1 HPRRGLPGG
10 AGHQGRGRRAGRGHL
25 RRGLRPRPGVRRVL
39 SQPGRL
45 PVVVPQSQR
54 PAGGRPV
61 RGLVPLLPRGLR
73 RARRALT
80 PVARKG
86 AAARGFQD
94 RAHGPRPDAAVR
106 GHPAAAG
113 APAVARDIPAD
124 RPAARRPDPLLRAR
138 RGTGG
143 RFAPPRLVESFVWTA
158 GAGAPAAF
166 GLAVPDGLGR
176 AGCRAQ
182 PIPSDMPRW
191 LLPES
196 IADVLPSEARRIEEL
211 RRSLLDLYRRYGYEL
226 VMPPLVE
233 YLGSLLTGAGSTL
246 EIRTAQLVDQSSGRR
261 LGVRA
266 DMTPQVARIDAHLL
280 GRKGPSRLCYAGP
293 VLHARP
299 ADPFAS
305 RVPYQI
311 GAELYGHAG
320 QEAELEVLDLML
332 SSLRVAGLDRL
343 RVDLCHAGIVPA
355 LLERAPHLDAAAIY
369 RMMVQKDV
377 GSLREML
384 AGTDPVVA
392 QALLALPS
400 LYGAVN
406 GATSVLDRAAQ
417 VLPDIDAIGKALADL
432 RRLVSSS
439 LWKRLE
445 GVELAVDL
453 ADLSGYHYYS
463 GISFAAYS

>member
-1 HPRRGLPGG
+1 
-10 AGHQGRGRRAGRGHL
+10 
-25 RRGLRPRPGVRRVL
+25 
-39 SQPGRL
+39 
-45 PVVVPQSQR
+45 
-54 PAGGRPV
+54 
-61 RGLVPLLPRGLR
+61 
-73 RARRALT
+73 
-80 PVARKG
+80 
-86 AAARGFQD
+86 
-94 RAHGPRPDAAVR
+94 
-106 GHPAAAG
+106 
-113 APAVARDIPAD
+113 
-124 RPAARRPDPLLRAR
+124 
-138 RGTGG
+138 
-143 RFAPPRLVESFVWTA
+143 
-158 GAGAPAAF
+158 
-166 GLAVPDGLGR
+166 
-176 AGCRAQ
+176 
-182 PIPSDMPRW
+182 MPRW

-463 GISFAAYS
+463 GISFAAYSLDAQATVRASGAIARGGRYDGVGKAFGRARPATGFSLELRSLAELTPAAPASAAIRAPWGDDADLREAIAALRAQGEVVLETLPGHEHEAQEFACDRELVRLDGRWTVRSC

>member
-1 HPRRGLPGG
+1 
-10 AGHQGRGRRAGRGHL
+10 
-25 RRGLRPRPGVRRVL
+25 
-39 SQPGRL
+39 
-45 PVVVPQSQR
+45 
-54 PAGGRPV
+54 
-61 RGLVPLLPRGLR
+61 
-73 RARRALT
+73 
-80 PVARKG
+80 
-86 AAARGFQD
+86 
-94 RAHGPRPDAAVR
+94 
-106 GHPAAAG
+106 
-113 APAVARDIPAD
+113 
-124 RPAARRPDPLLRAR
+124 
-138 RGTGG
+138 
-143 RFAPPRLVESFVWTA
+143 
-158 GAGAPAAF
+158 
-166 GLAVPDGLGR
+166 
-176 AGCRAQ
+176 
-182 PIPSDMPRW
+182 MPRW

-196 IADVLPSEARRIEEL
+196 IADVLPAEARRIEEL

-233 YLGSLLTGAGSTL
+233 YLSSLLTGAGSTL
-246 EIRTAQLVDQSSGRR
+246 EIRTAQLVDQPSGRR

-320 QEAELEVLDLML
+320 QEAELEILDLML
-332 SSLRVAGLDRL
+332 SSLRIAGLRRL

-355 LLERAPHLDAAAIY
+355 LLQHAPHLDAGAIY

-377 GSLREML
+377 GSLREAI
-384 AGTDPVVA
+384 AGTDPVIA
-392 QALLALPS
+392 EALLALPT

-406 GATSVLDRAAQ
+406 GATSVLDRAAE
-417 VLPDIDAIGKALADL
+417 VLPGIDGIGRALDDL

-445 GVELAVDL
+445 DVELAVDL
-453 ADLSGYHYYS
+453 AALSGYHYYS
-463 GISFAAYS
+463 GISFAAYSLDTVKASGAIARGGRYDGVGKAFGRARPATGFSLELRSLAELTPAAPASPAIRAPWGDDAELREAIAALRARGEVVLETLPGHEHEAQEFACDRELVRQDGRWIVRSC

>member
-1 HPRRGLPGG
+1 
-10 AGHQGRGRRAGRGHL
+10 
-25 RRGLRPRPGVRRVL
+25 
-39 SQPGRL
+39 
-45 PVVVPQSQR
+45 
-54 PAGGRPV
+54 
-61 RGLVPLLPRGLR
+61 
-73 RARRALT
+73 
-80 PVARKG
+80 
-86 AAARGFQD
+86 
-94 RAHGPRPDAAVR
+94 
-106 GHPAAAG
+106 
-113 APAVARDIPAD
+113 
-124 RPAARRPDPLLRAR
+124 
-138 RGTGG
+138 
-143 RFAPPRLVESFVWTA
+143 
-158 GAGAPAAF
+158 
-166 GLAVPDGLGR
+166 
-176 AGCRAQ
+176 
-182 PIPSDMPRW
+182 MPRW

-233 YLGSLLTGAGSTL
+233 YLSSLLTGAGSTL
-246 EIRTAQLVDQSSGRR
+246 EIRTAQLVDQPSGRR

-305 RVPYQI
+305 RVPYQV

-320 QEAELEVLDLML
+320 QEAELEILDLML
-332 SSLRVAGLDRL
+332 ASLRAAGLSRL

-355 LLERAPHLDAAAIY
+355 LLERAPQLDAGAVY
-369 RMMVQKDV
+369 RMMVQKDI
-377 GSLREML
+377 GSLREIL

-406 GATSVLDRAAQ
+406 GAASVLDRAAR
-417 VLPDIDAIGKALADL
+417 VLPDIEGIGQALADL

-439 LWKRLE
+439 LWERLE

-453 ADLSGYHYYS
+453 ADLAGYHYYS
-463 GISFAAYS
+463 GISFAAYSLDTQASVNASGAIARGGRYDGVGKAFGRARPAAGFSLELRSLAELSPAAPASPAIRAPWGDEASLREAIAALRAQGEVVLETLPGHEHEAQEFACDRELVRLDGRWTVRSC

>member
-1 HPRRGLPGG
+1 
-10 AGHQGRGRRAGRGHL
+10 
-25 RRGLRPRPGVRRVL
+25 
-39 SQPGRL
+39 
-45 PVVVPQSQR
+45 
-54 PAGGRPV
+54 
-61 RGLVPLLPRGLR
+61 
-73 RARRALT
+73 
-80 PVARKG
+80 
-86 AAARGFQD
+86 
-94 RAHGPRPDAAVR
+94 
-106 GHPAAAG
+106 
-113 APAVARDIPAD
+113 
-124 RPAARRPDPLLRAR
+124 
-138 RGTGG
+138 
-143 RFAPPRLVESFVWTA
+143 
-158 GAGAPAAF
+158 
-166 GLAVPDGLGR
+166 
-176 AGCRAQ
+176 
-182 PIPSDMPRW
+182 MPRW

-320 QEAELEVLDLML
+320 QEAELEILDLML
-332 SSLRVAGLDRL
+332 SSLRAAGLDRL

-355 LLERAPHLDAAAIY
+355 LLERAPHLDAGTVY

-377 GSLREML
+377 GGLREVL
-384 AGTDPVVA
+384 AGTEPVVA
-392 QALLALPS
+392 QALLALPT

-417 VLPDIDAIGKALADL
+417 LLPDIDAIGEALADL

-463 GISFAAYS
+463 GISFAAYSLDAQATVKASGAIARGGRYDGVGKAFGRARPATGFSLELRSLAELTPAAPASAAIRAPWGDDADLREAIAALRAQGEVVLETLPGHEHEAQEFACDRELVRLDGRWTVRSC

>member
-1 HPRRGLPGG
+1 
-10 AGHQGRGRRAGRGHL
+10 
-25 RRGLRPRPGVRRVL
+25 
-39 SQPGRL
+39 
-45 PVVVPQSQR
+45 
-54 PAGGRPV
+54 
-61 RGLVPLLPRGLR
+61 
-73 RARRALT
+73 
-80 PVARKG
+80 
-86 AAARGFQD
+86 
-94 RAHGPRPDAAVR
+94 
-106 GHPAAAG
+106 
-113 APAVARDIPAD
+113 
-124 RPAARRPDPLLRAR
+124 
-138 RGTGG
+138 
-143 RFAPPRLVESFVWTA
+143 
-158 GAGAPAAF
+158 
-166 GLAVPDGLGR
+166 
-176 AGCRAQ
+176 
-182 PIPSDMPRW
+182 MPRW

-463 GISFAAYS
+463 GISFAAYSLDAQATVRASGAIARGGRYDGVGKAFGRARPATGFSLELRSLAELTPAAPASPAIRAPWGDDADLREAIAALRAQGEVVLETLPGHEHEAQEFACDRELVRLDGRWTVRSC

>member
-1 HPRRGLPGG
+1 
-10 AGHQGRGRRAGRGHL
+10 
-25 RRGLRPRPGVRRVL
+25 
-39 SQPGRL
+39 
-45 PVVVPQSQR
+45 
-54 PAGGRPV
+54 
-61 RGLVPLLPRGLR
+61 
-73 RARRALT
+73 
-80 PVARKG
+80 
-86 AAARGFQD
+86 
-94 RAHGPRPDAAVR
+94 
-106 GHPAAAG
+106 
-113 APAVARDIPAD
+113 
-124 RPAARRPDPLLRAR
+124 
-138 RGTGG
+138 
-143 RFAPPRLVESFVWTA
+143 
-158 GAGAPAAF
+158 
-166 GLAVPDGLGR
+166 
-176 AGCRAQ
+176 
-182 PIPSDMPRW
+182 MPRW

-233 YLGSLLTGAGSTL
+233 YLSSLLTGAGSTL
-246 EIRTAQLVDQSSGRR
+246 EIRTAQLVDQPSGRR

-293 VLHARP
+293 VLHARA

-320 QEAELEVLDLML
+320 QEAELEILDLMVA
-332 SSLRVAGLDRL
+332 SLRIAGLDRL
-343 RVDLCHAGIVPA
+343 RIDLCHAGIVPA

-369 RMMVQKDV
+369 RMLVQKDV
-377 GSLREML
+377 GSLRETL

-406 GATSVLDRAAQ
+406 GATSVLDRAAE
-417 VLPDIDAIGKALADL
+417 VLPDFDAIGKALDDL

-439 LWKRLE
+439 LWGRLD

-453 ADLSGYHYYS
+453 ADLAGYHYYS
-463 GISFAAYS
+463 GISFAAYSLDTRASVKASGAIARGGRYDGVGKAFGRARPATGFSLELRSLAELTPAAPASPAIRAPWGDDASLREAIAALRAQGEVVLETLPGHEHEAQEFACDRELVLLDGRWTVRSC